1 MSLDVVFSEA
11 AERDFDDLFYWI
23 AENASAAVAL
33 GYTERLRDFCLSLSL
48 FPQRARIRTI
58 LGLEVRIIGF
68 ERRTNIGYVVT
79 GSQIVIVSID
89 HGGRPSGRPDPQPS
103 RSSE

>member
-1 MSLDVVFSEA
+1 MSLNVVFSEA
-11 AERDFDDLFYWI
+11 AERDLDELFYWI
-23 AENASAAVAL
+23 AENASPGVAL
-33 GYTERLRDFCLSLSL
+33 EYTERLRDFCQSLSL
-48 FPQRARIRTI
+48 FPLRARTRNI
-58 LGLEVRIIGF
+58 LGLDVRIIGF

-79 GSQIVIVSID
+79 ASQVVIVSID